1 MNSLTRAWLSW
12 WHGRKLTARGRH
24 VTLPI
29 PDLWVSGDVRLGDRC
44 RFRNNST
51 LRAHPGGRIIFEMRS
66 GCSWGCLLDAKSEIR
81 IGRFS
86 GIAEYT
92 VLCDH
97 MPLLGG
103 FDGNWQDAPEHVAP
117 IHIGENCLVGSNCFV
132 GPGVTM
138 GDGSVLAPHSVL
150 LEPTG
155 PLEVWA
161 GIPAR
166 KVGHRTENVPESR
179 LREFRELVA
188 EQGFR
193 RVRYEEDQEWRLE
206 P

>member
-1 MNSLTRAWLSW
+1 MNSLTRAWLTW
-12 WHGRKLTARGRH
+12 WHGRKLAARGRH
-24 VTLPI
+24 CNFPV
-29 PDLWVSGDVRLGDRC
+29 PDLWVRGDVRLGDRC
-44 RFRNNST
+44 RFRNNVT

-66 GCSWGCLLDAKSEIR
+66 GCSWGCLLDAKAEIR

-86 GIAEYT
+86 GIAEYS
-92 VLCDH
+92 VLMDH
-97 MPLLGG
+97 LPLVGG
-103 FDGNWQDAPEHVAP
+103 NERGWQDVPEWIAP

-138 GDGSVLAPHSVL
+138 GDSSVLAPHSVL
-150 LEPTG
+150 LESTG

-166 KVGHRTENVPESR
+166 KVGHRTENVPEAR
-179 LREFRELVA
+179 LKEFQELVA
-188 EQGFR
+188 AQGFR
-193 RVRYEEDQEWRLE
+193 RVRYEEEQERRLE